1 MPEKPQSSASH
12 AKIDPLFHYFLMP
25 VAFINVCIVVYLA
38 IRRPS
43 YSALWLVILSM
54 AFAVAVFKIRTYSLK
69 VQDRVIRL
77 EETLRMQRLMPPG
90 TLAQIDR
97 LHPHHFI
104 ALRFAPDEEL
114 PGLVEQTLANS
125 WGPKDIKGAIK
136 NWRSDHFRV

>member
-1 MPEKPQSSASH
+1 MPEKPQSYASH
-12 AKIDPLFHYFLMP
+12 AKIDPLFNYFLLP
-25 VAFINVCIVVYLA
+25 VSFANVGIVVYLA

-43 YSALWLVILSM
+43 YSALWLVFLSL
-54 AFAVAVFKIRTYSLK
+54 AFAVAVFKIRTYPLK

-77 EETLRMQRLMPPG
+77 EETLRMQRLLPPNMLG
-90 TLAQIDR
+90 QIDK

-114 PGLVEQTLANS
+114 PGLVEQTLANT

-136 NWRSDHFRV
+136 NWRSDYVRM